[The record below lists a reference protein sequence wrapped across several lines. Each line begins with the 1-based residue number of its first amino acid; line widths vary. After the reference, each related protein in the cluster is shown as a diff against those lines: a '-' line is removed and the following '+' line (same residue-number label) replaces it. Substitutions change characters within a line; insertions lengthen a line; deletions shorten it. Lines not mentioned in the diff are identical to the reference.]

1 MRAQRLRTAREF
13 QRVYAEGRR
22 RSGAAVVAY
31 RRAAEGPARVGVV
44 VGGRV
49 GRAVVRNRVRRR
61 IREILRQLALSP
73 GQELV
78 VVARPA
84 SARADFW
91 ELRAEVEE
99 LLRALGAV
107 AEVET

>member
-1 MRAQRLRTAREF
+1 VKAQRLRTAREF

-22 RSGAAVVAY
+22 RAGALLVAY
-31 RRAAEGPARVGVV
+31 RRESTGPARVGVV

-61 IREILRQLALSP
+61 IREALRQLPLAS

-78 VVARPA
+78 VVARRA
-84 SARADFW
+84 AARAGFW
-91 ELRAEVEE
+91 ELRGEVED

-107 AEVET
+107 TEAEG

>member
-1 MRAQRLRTAREF
+1 M
-13 QRVYAEGRR
+13 YAEGRR
-22 RSGAAVVAY
+22 RAGALVVAY
-31 RRAAEGPARVGVV
+31 RLDREGPARVGVV

-61 IREILRQLALSP
+61 IREALGQLRLAP
-73 GQELV
+73 GQDLV

-84 SARADFW
+84 AASASFW
-91 ELRAEVEE
+91 ELRGEVED

-107 AEVET
+107 TEAEG